1 MPDNHFY
8 FTKYKYMHE
17 YKNNYPTGFLKTVLF
32 TVLELFT
39 FIFLFPFGFLMV
51 FYHFL
56 ADNIQPF

>member
-1 MPDNHFY
+1 
-8 FTKYKYMHE
+8 MHE